1 MLALV
6 RRLARRLGRPAPA
19 PAPAYTVRL
28 CGPGGRPRVE
38 PSGGDEGAAMA
49 AARALARAGATAT
62 VCLAGHALCYWPAA
76 PDPAEASPDSSGAWT
91 VEPMSI

>member
-1 MLALV
+1 
-6 RRLARRLGRPAPA
+6 
-19 PAPAYTVRL
+19 
-28 CGPGGRPRVE
+28 
-38 PSGGDEGAAMA
+38 MA